1 MQPIF
6 VQTTK
11 QYLFSAKLRSRY
23 NQPNTTLYIYVLSLS
38 QVSKFSDT
46 SQAPL
51 LGEPNMH
58 YCTVFLNDVRF
69 I

>member
-6 VQTTK
+6 VHTTK
-11 QYLFSAKLRSRY
+11 QYLFSVKLRSRY
-23 NQPNTTLYIYVLSLS
+23 NQPNTTRYMCQACLRWA
-38 QVSKFSDT
+38 KFSYT

-51 LGEPNMH
+51 PGEPNMH